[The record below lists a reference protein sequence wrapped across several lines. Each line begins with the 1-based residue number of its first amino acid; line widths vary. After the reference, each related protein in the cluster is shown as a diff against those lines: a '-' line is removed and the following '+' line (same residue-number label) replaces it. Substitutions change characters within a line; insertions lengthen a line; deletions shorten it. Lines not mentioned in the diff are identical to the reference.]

1 MHVLR
6 TKKKK
11 KKNRIGTNVKLS
23 LNRYFYKK
31 SRVNIYSNEDK
42 KFVFI
47 WLIKVFIKE
56 QNRIYQIFS
65 KEEWKKNVRLLKKLV
80 NENLWFLKQCIQQLD
95 IKK

>member
-6 TKKKK
+6 TKKKR
-11 KKNRIGTNVKLS
+11 NRIGTNVKLS
-23 LNRYFYKK
+23 LQNRYFYKK

-65 KEEWKKNVRLLKKLV
+65 KKE
-80 NENLWFLKQCIQQLD
+80 
-95 IKK
+95 